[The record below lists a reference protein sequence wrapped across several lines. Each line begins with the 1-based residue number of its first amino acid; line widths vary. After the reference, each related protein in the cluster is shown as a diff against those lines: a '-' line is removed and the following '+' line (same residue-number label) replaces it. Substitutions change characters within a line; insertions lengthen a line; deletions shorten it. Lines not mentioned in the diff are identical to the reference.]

1 MHIYIYTNTYIYI
14 YIYIC
19 IYIHICI
26 CMYIH
31 TCICIN
37 IHIGTPLSPERANMK
52 ELSAR
57 TPSAAQ
63 GPLACPTYDS
73 VMFELCP
80 IYE

>member
-1 MHIYIYTNTYIYI
+1 MYT
-14 YIYIC
+14 
-19 IYIHICI
+19 CI
-26 CMYIH
+26 CM
-31 TCICIN
+31 N